1 MMRKR
6 VILVRI
12 FNNRKE
18 KARDDEQHILEMKKL
33 EVVQSSQHLN
43 DQLRN
48 KERGPKIQL
57 TQIQV

>member
-48 KERGPKIQL
+48 KELGPKIQL